1 MKNITVYKWEKEFK
15 NGPNFTWPI
24 LEYFLSNI
32 NEFSMYV
39 KDDKLLT
46 SITSNKQTGII
57 SFQDEP

>member
-1 MKNITVYKWEKEFK
+1 MDQISLKILFLPNIT
-15 NGPNFTWPI
+15 
-24 LEYFLSNI
+24 
-32 NEFSMYV
+32 EFSMYV